1 MLLRIAIVDDLPQD
15 AERLQQALTAEG
27 QTYLMAADGQRMSG
41 PLGGTLPESFLTQRS
56 SWMEGNGIRCN
67 C

>member
-27 QTYLMAADGQRMSG
+27 QNEHH
-41 PLGGTLPESFLTQRS
+41 PLRKRRRTA
-56 SWMEGNGIRCN
+56 
-67 C
+67 

>member
-27 QTYLMAADGQRMSG
+27 QTNIIRYESGDALLSAISPEQLDAAPG
-41 PLGGTLPESFLTQRS
+41 
-56 SWMEGNGIRCN
+56 
-67 C
+67 